1 MADNLMTD
9 QTDTPVAT
17 LAAATRE
24 SRRSRGRMT
33 LVGTMHGPSVGRALL
48 RHGGKVHVLQVGDRI
63 DRATVTA
70 IGEGVITL
78 SRGGRTE
85 RLRLPID

>member
-1 MADNLMTD
+1 MTEHLMTD

-24 SRRSRGRMT
+24 SAQSRGRMT

-48 RHGGKVHVLQVGDRI
+48 RHGGKVHVLQVGDTL
-63 DRATVTA
+63 DRVTVVSDRR
-70 IGEGVITL
+70 GRDHL
-78 SRGGRTE
+78 RRGGRTE
-85 RLRLPID
+85 RLRLPTD

>member
-1 MADNLMTD
+1 MTD

-17 LAAATRE
+17 LTAATRQVALPP
-24 SRRSRGRMT
+24 GRVT

-48 RHGGKVHVLQVGDRI
+48 RHDGKVHVLQAGETLDG
-63 DRATVTA
+63 ATVVA
-70 IGEGVITL
+70 IGEGVVIL

-85 RLRLPID
+85 RLRLPGA